1 MEIRIMTIED
11 YEEVYKL
18 WISIDGMGM
27 RSLDDSKEGIE
38 KFIKRNPSSNFVAIE
53 NDKIVGVILSG
64 HDGRRGFIYHTAVN
78 RLFRKRGVGKAL
90 VDAVIKSM
98 HIEGINKIALVA
110 FEKNQLGNK
119 FWESIG
125 FEERTDLIYRNI
137 SINNDNK

>member
-53 NDKIVGVILSG
+53 NNKIIGVILSG

-78 RLFRKRGVGKAL
+78 ESFRKKGVGETL
-90 VDAVIKSM
+90 VNAVINSM
-98 HIEGINKIALVA
+98 HMEGINKIALVV

>member
-11 YEEVYKL
+11 YEEVYQL

-27 RSLDDSKEGIE
+27 RSLDDSIEGIE

-53 NDKIVGVILSG
+53 NNKIVGVILCG

-78 RLFRKRGVGKAL
+78 ESFRKRGVGEAL

-98 HIEGINKIALVA
+98 HIEGINKIALVV